1 MNVTDIVVI
10 AVLGL
15 SALAAFSRGF
25 VREVL
30 AVGSWVAAA
39 LATIYLFPVA
49 RPLLRQYISYQ
60 LIADALTGAAIF
72 VITLAVCATLSSFLS
87 RNIRG
92 GALGAVDRSLGLL
105 FGLIRGAIL
114 VCLAYM
120 FLVWLMPKES
130 DRPAWLQQARSLPMV
145 ATGAEYL
152 RSLVPPELL
161 QRGTAAVDSARKNVE
176 DAVGSGPPLAPA
188 PSPAPAPA
196 PTGTAPPPPTPDAT
210 KPGKPSG
217 YTDSERKDLNR
228 LLQGTRQAN
237 P

>member
-10 AVLGL
+10 AVLAL

-39 LATIYLFPVA
+39 AATIYLFTPA

-72 VITLAVCATLSSFLS
+72 IITLAICSTLASFLS

-92 GALGAVDRSLGLL
+92 GALGAIDRSLGLL
-105 FGLIRGAIL
+105 FGLARGAIL

-120 FLVWLMPKES
+120 FLVWLLPKDS
-130 DRPAWLQQARSLPMV
+130 DRPAWLTQARSLPLI
-145 ATGAEYL
+145 ASGAEYL

-161 QRGTAAVDSARKNVE
+161 QRGSAAADSARRNVE
-176 DAVGSGPPLAPA
+176 DAVNAGQVLAPQ
-188 PSPAPAPA
+188 PAPA
-196 PTGTAPPPPTPDAT
+196 TGTAPPAPTPDA
-210 KPGKPSG
+210 GKPKPPG
-217 YTDSERKDLNR
+217 YSESERKDLNR
-228 LLQGTRQAN
+228 LLQGTRQSN

>member
-1 MNVTDIVVI
+1 MNVTDIVVL
-10 AVLGL
+10 AVLL
-15 SALAAFSRGF
+15 VSALAAFSRGF

-30 AVGSWVAAA
+30 AVGSWVAAV
-39 LATIYLFPVA
+39 LAAIYLFPVA

-60 LIADALTGAAIF
+60 LIADALTGAGIF
-72 VITLAVCATLSSFLS
+72 VITLAICSTLASFLS

-92 GALGAVDRSLGLL
+92 GALGAIDRSLGLL

-120 FLVWLMPKES
+120 FVVWLMPKES
-130 DRPAWLQQARSLPMV
+130 DRPAWLQQARSLPVV
-145 ATGAEYL
+145 ASGADYL

-161 QRGTAAVDSARKNVE
+161 QRGTAAADTARRNVE
-176 DAVGSGPPLAPA
+176 EAVGAGQALTPASPPPA
-188 PSPAPAPA
+188 
-196 PTGTAPPPPTPDAT
+196 TGTAPPPPSPAPDAA

-228 LLQGTRQAN
+228 LLQGTRQGN